1 MMGPT
6 YDLGS
11 LNKLGTSGP
20 PVPKRFYGK
29 YRGKVLDNIDPLFL
43 GRIIAIVPAVSDLPL
58 TWAMPCTPYAGE
70 QVGFYA
76 IPPIDANVWIEF
88 EAGDPNKPI
97 WVGCFWEEG
106 QVPAEA
112 LPPGTTVLK
121 TECITLQLRDMPET
135 GGITLLITDPAVST
149 PITINLDSEGVQ
161 TLTEALFSIT
171 SQATNITSSDAV
183 SIESPD
189 TNISGAAL
197 TIESD
202 ETNIAGMALTIES
215 EEVNIAGATLT
226 VENGEI
232 NLTSAEVSIEAADT
246 NIAAAE
252 VSIEAVDTNIA
263 SVAVTLEGVT
273 EVSGVLLEDGMPVV
287 VFPV

>member
-1 MMGPT
+1 MGPT

-197 TIESD
+197 TIES
-202 ETNIAGMALTIES
+202 